1 MKKRSKL
8 NNLLFCVIIVY
19 ICFVFGKQQIT
30 IKNIKSQIDE
40 KNLEVEKLKE
50 KNKTLQEEVDMSK
63 SDSYIEKLARE
74 KLNLIKPGE
83 NAVINNTD
91 K

>member
-1 MKKRSKL
+1 MKKRGKF
-8 NNLLFCVIIVY
+8 NNLFFCMIIFYV
-19 ICFVFGKQQIT
+19 CFVFGKQQIT
-30 IKNIKSQIDE
+30 IKSIKNQINE
-40 KNLEVEKLKE
+40 KNLEVEKLRQ
-50 KNKTLQEEVDMSK
+50 KNKDLQEEVDISK